1 MFSSV
6 WLADGPLF
14 AHELGQVRTHHA
26 VLSACDVG
34 RSRVR
39 PGHEPLG
46 LTMALVTVGVQ
57 SVLAPVCPIREDLAA
72 EAMVRYHRGLAQGLS
87 AARALV
93 GVREQIPDMGAL
105 TLYGAD
111 W

>member
-1 MFSSV
+1 
-6 WLADGPLF
+6 
-14 AHELGQVRTHHA
+14 
-26 VLSACDVG
+26 
-34 RSRVR
+34 
-39 PGHEPLG
+39 
-46 LTMALVTVGVQ
+46 MALVTVGVQ